1 MNKIG
6 KFNVKVDV
14 ILNVSKKYM
23 AFTINKNLVLIDSKQ
38 FLNSGLEKL
47 VKNLSDDDL
56 KHLTQEFGSENL
68 KLLKQK
74 DAYPYEYMDSFER
87 FLEKKLPDK
96 KHFSRSLKGGTTND
110 KREKLDV
117 HITDEEYLTCI
128 KIWNRFNM
136 KNIVDYYDHYS
147 KKDVLLKS

>member
-74 DAYPYEYMDSFER
+74 DAYPYE
-87 FLEKKLPDK
+87 
-96 KHFSRSLKGGTTND
+96 
-110 KREKLDV
+110 
-117 HITDEEYLTCI
+117 
-128 KIWNRFNM
+128 
-136 KNIVDYYDHYS
+136 
-147 KKDVLLKS
+147 